1 MVGVFK
7 KCAFLFLAMMMMAF
21 YSCKP
26 DPDQDLP
33 VIGIPS
39 WNLPQGAFFQ
49 NDTLFIE
56 AGSALSMSVALSDDD
71 ALNQYRLNLSPLDV
85 ESFHPDQSNF
95 VQQEIV
101 SLNGTSADLS
111 FQTNFGELLRGTW
124 DFDLSLIDES
134 GKQALPLTQ
143 LIEVVNTQ
151 VPTVRIDSISGNPS
165 LQNISL
171 SAGNAFN
178 LYGELNSE
186 LNLDYLNV
194 DFYQEGTNVGSSS
207 LFLSG
212 MSMGLEDIGLI
223 SLPEDAVG
231 ELSMHMSFY
240 NSSGLALRC
249 VFDLTIVD

>member
-1 MVGVFK
+1 MVGIFK
-7 KCAFLFLAMMMMAF
+7 KCAFLFLAMMMVLH
-21 YSCKP
+21 SCKP

-49 NDTLFIE
+49 NDTLFID
-56 AGSALSMSVALSDDD
+56 AGSSLGMSLDLSDDE

-101 SLNGTSADLS
+101 SLNGTSAGLS
-111 FQTNFGELLRGTW
+111 FQTNFGELLKGTW

-151 VPTVRIDSISGNPS
+151 IPTVRIDSLSGNQN

-171 SAGNAFN
+171 SAGSTFN
-178 LYGELNSE
+178 LYGELFSE
-186 LNLDYLNV
+186 LNLDNLEVN
-194 DFYQEGTNVGSSS
+194 FFQAGNNVGSSNY
-207 LFLSG
+207 FLSAT
-212 MSMGLEDIGLI
+212 SMDLVEIGPI
-223 SLPEDAVG
+223 SLPSEVLGA
-231 ELSMHMSFY
+231 LSMELSFY
-240 NSSGLALRC
+240 NSSNLPLRC
-249 VFDLTIVD
+249 VFTMNVVE

>member
-1 MVGVFK
+1 MVGLFK

-39 WNLPQGAFFQ
+39 WNLPEGAFFQ

-56 AGSALSMSVALSDDD
+56 AGSDLNMSVDLSDDD
-71 ALNQYRLNLSPLDV
+71 ALNQYRLNLAPLNA
-85 ESFHPDQSNF
+85 SAFHPDQSNF

-101 SLNGTSADLS
+101 SLNGTSASLN
-111 FQTNFGELLRGTW
+111 FQTNLSELLRGTW
-124 DFDLSLIDES
+124 DFDLSLLDES

-151 VPTVRIDSISGNPS
+151 LPTVRIDSISGNPS

-171 SAGNAFN
+171 SAGNTFN

-186 LNLDYLNV
+186 LNLDYLEVN
-194 DFYQEGTNVGSSS
+194 FFQAGNNVGSSNY
-207 LFLSG
+207 FLSAT
-212 MSMGLEDIGLI
+212 SMDLVEIGPI
-223 SLPEDAVG
+223 SLPSDVLGA
-231 ELSMHMSFY
+231 LSMHLTFY
-240 NSSGLALRC
+240 NSSSLPLRC
-249 VFDLTIVD
+249 VFELTVVE